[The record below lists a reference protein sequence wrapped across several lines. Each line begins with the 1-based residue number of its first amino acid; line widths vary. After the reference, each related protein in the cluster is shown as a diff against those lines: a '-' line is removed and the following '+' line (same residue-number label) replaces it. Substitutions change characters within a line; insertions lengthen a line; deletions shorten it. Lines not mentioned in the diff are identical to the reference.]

1 MKIRTEAIANDRVSK
16 VLEMDQNINRL
27 QEGESPMLVFA
38 FNRFAIL
45 SRLVVPLPN
54 EIFSHVEA
62 IAILAFA
69 SLP

>member
-1 MKIRTEAIANDRVSK
+1 MRTEAITNDRVSK

-27 QEGESPMLVFA
+27 QEGESPMLVSV

-62 IAILAFA
+62 IAILAFS